1 MRRNKKIKKN
11 SVLTSGTVG
20 VASLIVSALIMAM
33 IYYVLDSRC
42 DLINN
47 DIGKAERRLKALESE
62 CVREAARWD
71 EMKIPER
78 LNEKLTRFGLEMRYP
93 RQDQI
98 VQMNADG
105 RAIEGL
111 AVKRRQQRNKI
122 GDLALNSVSPATA
135 RSSGKRGYGLPSTK
149 RLARR

>member
-20 VASLIVSALIMAM
+20 VSSLIVSALIMTM
-33 IYYVLDSRC
+33 IYYILDSRC

-47 DIGKAERRLKALESE
+47 DIGKAEKRLAALDSE

-71 EMKIPER
+71 ELKIPER

-105 RAIEGL
+105 HAVEGL
-111 AVKRRQQRNKI
+111 AVRRRQQRNKV
-122 GDLALNSVSPATA
+122 GDIALNAVPA
-135 RSSGKRGYGLPSTK
+135 RSSGKRATS
-149 RLARR
+149 ASVVRR

>member
-1 MRRNKKIKKN
+1 MSRNKKIKKN
-11 SVLTSGTVG
+11 SVLTTGTVG
-20 VASLIVSALIMAM
+20 VASLIVSALIMRM
-33 IYYVLDSRC
+33 YFNVLVSRC
-42 DLINN
+42 GLSNN

-71 EMKIPER
+71 EMRTRER
-78 LNEKLTRFGLEMRYP
+78 LNAKLTRFGLEMRYP

-135 RSSGKRGYGLPSTK
+135 RSSGKRGSGLPSTK

>member
-20 VASLIVSALIMAM
+20 VSSLIVSALIMAM

-105 RAIEGL
+105 RAVEGL
-111 AVKRRQQRNKI
+111 AVRRRQQRNKI
-122 GDLALNSVSPATA
+122 GDIALNSGPAVSA
-135 RSSGKRGYGLPSTK
+135 RSTGKRPLGASSTK
-149 RLARR
+149 QAVRR